1 MTDRVASQSTVTLSL
16 KTSSRALKY
25 AEVKEGRGS
34 NIMGKKNL
42 KV

>member
-1 MTDRVASQSTVTLSL
+1 MTDRVASQCTVTLSL

-34 NIMGKKNL
+34 NIYHEKKI
-42 KV
+42 